1 MFKKNLQHQI
11 HIENE
16 NEVTKKIV
24 EATDDSVWNE
34 TYDLTVINSLVIN
47 LDLQEALDIDSLT

>member
-11 HIENE
+11 HIEND

-24 EATDDSVWNE
+24 ETTDDSVWNAV
-34 TYDLTVINSLVIN
+34 YDLTVINQSAIEDIQLS
-47 LDLQEALDIDSLT
+47 LDIDSLT